1 MFDELGEQQCRLM
14 ADFFS
19 AFSNRTRLRMLC
31 ALQTGRRTVSELAE
45 YAEVSMPNA
54 SQHLRVM
61 REKGVV
67 TTEKEAQFVY
77 YTITDPRILEGATLI
92 RSALMDAARRSA
104 ESLTVGA
111 SQRD

>member
-1 MFDELGEQQCRLM
+1 MEELGEQQCRLM

-19 AFSNRTRLRMLC
+19 AMSNGTRLRMLC
-31 ALQTGRRTVSELAE
+31 ALQAGRKTVSELAE

-77 YTITDPRILEGATLI
+77 YAVADPRIIEGASLI
-92 RSALMDAARRSA
+92 RSALMDSARRKA
-104 ESLTVGA
+104 EWMTVGA
-111 SQRD
+111 E

>member
-1 MFDELGEQQCRLM
+1 MIDEMDERQCRLM

-19 AFSNRTRLRMLC
+19 AFCNRTRLQMLC
-31 ALQTGRRTVSELAE
+31 ALQEGRKTVSELAE
-45 YAEVSMPNA
+45 HANVSMANA

-77 YTITDPRILEGATLI
+77 YTISDRRIIEGATLI
-92 RSALMDAARRSA
+92 RSALIDMARRNAQLMNTGS
-104 ESLTVGA
+104 E
-111 SQRD
+111 

>member
-1 MFDELGEQQCRLM
+1 MLDELGERQCRLM

-19 AFSNRTRLRMLC
+19 AMSNSTRLHMLC
-31 ALQTGRRTVSELAE
+31 ALQTGPKTVSELAE

-67 TTEKEAQFVY
+67 TMEKEAQFVY
-77 YTITDPRILEGATLI
+77 YTVADPRIIKGASMI
-92 RSALMDAARRSA
+92 RTALTDVARRNAQWMDVDA
-104 ESLTVGA
+104 E
-111 SQRD
+111 